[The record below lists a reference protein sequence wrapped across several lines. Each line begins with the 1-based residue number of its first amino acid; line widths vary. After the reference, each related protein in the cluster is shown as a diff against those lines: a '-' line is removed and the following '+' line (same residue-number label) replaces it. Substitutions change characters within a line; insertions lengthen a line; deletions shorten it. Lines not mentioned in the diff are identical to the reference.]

1 MLSLL
6 MLPLNTEEGA
16 GATPYVIG
24 IGILVLLLGLMA
36 ALLAFGK
43 GREHS

>member
-6 MLPLNTEEGA
+6 MLPLAAEEGA

-24 IGILVLLLGLMA
+24 IGALVLLLAVMA

>member
-6 MLPLNTEEGA
+6 LLPLTTEEGA

-24 IGILVLLLGLMA
+24 IGAFVLLMGVMA